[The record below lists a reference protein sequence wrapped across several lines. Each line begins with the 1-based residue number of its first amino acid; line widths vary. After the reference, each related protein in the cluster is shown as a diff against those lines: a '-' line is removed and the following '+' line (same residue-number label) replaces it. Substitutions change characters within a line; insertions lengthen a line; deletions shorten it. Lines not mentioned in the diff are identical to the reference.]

1 MKQPESCRIF
11 SDLGSRLAQDVVG
24 ETVKARFP
32 RQARS
37 CTVSPVPLPFASRRF
52 VGHVGANLSSVLL
65 VKISNDFLRE

>member
-1 MKQPESCRIF
+1 MNQPESCRIF

-37 CTVSPVPLPFASRRF
+37 CPLPSCQEGLWVMLAQIYW
-52 VGHVGANLSSVLL
+52 SVLL